1 VRARRTAPGLLLAAL
16 LLTSGCGGDAS
27 PADAAPALVTR
38 LEGVDAAIA
47 AGDFDRARTALRA
60 LSTSAARAERAG
72 DLADGQA
79 DRINDA
85 VAALLAQLPD
95 EATTE
100 EPTPSEPTPSQP
112 TPSEP
117 TPPEPTTESTPE
129 PSQSSEPAPA
139 EEEPK
144 PDKGHG
150 KDKDR
155 DKEKKDDDDDEADE
169 DD

>member
-1 VRARRTAPGLLLAAL
+1 MRARRTAPGLLLAAL

-79 DRINDA
+79 DRIDGA

-95 EATTE
+95 EDTTE
-100 EPTPSEPTPSQP
+100 EPTPSEPTPS
-112 TPSEP
+112 
-117 TPPEPTTESTPE
+117 EPTTESTPE
-129 PSQSSEPAPA
+129 PSQNSEPAPA

-144 PDKGHG
+144 HDKGHG

-155 DKEKKDDDDDEADE
+155 DKEKKDDDEADE

>member
-1 VRARRTAPGLLLAAL
+1 VRARRTVPGLLLAAL

-79 DRINDA
+79 DRIDDA

-100 EPTPSEPTPSQP
+100 EPTPSEPTPAA
-112 TPSEP
+112 
-117 TPPEPTTESTPE
+117 PTTESTPE
-129 PSQSSEPAPA
+129 PSENSEPAPA

-144 PDKGHG
+144 HDKGNG
-150 KDKDR
+150 KDEDR
-155 DKEKKDDDDDEADE
+155 DKDKKDDDEADE

>member
-79 DRINDA
+79 DRIDDA

-100 EPTPSEPTPSQP
+100 EPTPSEPTPS
-112 TPSEP
+112 EP
-117 TPPEPTTESTPE
+117 TPAAPTTESTPE
-129 PSQSSEPAPA
+129 PSQNSEPAPA

-144 PDKGHG
+144 HDKGHG

-155 DKEKKDDDDDEADE
+155 DKEKKDDDEADE

>member
-1 VRARRTAPGLLLAAL
+1 VRARRTGPGLLLAAL

-27 PADAAPALVTR
+27 PADAAPALATR

-47 AGDFDRARTALRA
+47 AGDFDRARTALTA

-72 DLADGQA
+72 DLADTQA
-79 DRINDA
+79 DRIHDA

-95 EATTE
+95 EATTGE
-100 EPTPSEPTPSQP
+100 V
-112 TPSEP
+112 
-117 TPPEPTTESTPE
+117 TPPEPTPAGPTTETTPE
-129 PSQSSEPAPA
+129 PSGKSEPAPA

-144 PDKGHG
+144 PDKGNG
-150 KDKDR
+150 KHQDR
-155 DKEKKDDDDDEADE
+155 DKDEKDDHEADE

>member
-79 DRINDA
+79 DRIDGA

-100 EPTPSEPTPSQP
+100 EPTPSEPTPAA
-112 TPSEP
+112 
-117 TPPEPTTESTPE
+117 PTTESTPE
-129 PSQSSEPAPA
+129 PSQNSEPAPA

-144 PDKGHG
+144 HDKGHG

-155 DKEKKDDDDDEADE
+155 DQEKKDDDEADE

>member
-72 DLADGQA
+72 HLADGQA
-79 DRINDA
+79 DRIDDA

-100 EPTPSEPTPSQP
+100 EPTPSEPTPS
-112 TPSEP
+112 EP
-117 TPPEPTTESTPE
+117 TPAAPTTESTPE
-129 PSQSSEPAPA
+129 PSQNSQPAPA

-144 PDKGHG
+144 HDKGHG

-155 DKEKKDDDDDEADE
+155 DKEKKDDDEADE

>member
-79 DRINDA
+79 DRIDGA

-112 TPSEP
+112 TPAA
-117 TPPEPTTESTPE
+117 PTTESTPE
-129 PSQSSEPAPA
+129 PSQNSEPAPA

-144 PDKGHG
+144 HDKGHG
-150 KDKDR
+150 KDEDR
-155 DKEKKDDDDDEADE
+155 DKEKKDDDEADE